1 VARQGAMRE
10 PASGTVPTAPPSP
23 PVSTAPIQPP
33 LDLRT
38 FKRVV
43 YEALREQIVWLEM
56 PPGERLVESEL
67 AARMGVSKTPIREA
81 LALLESDGLVDAVPY
96 RGAIV
101 RWLTVTEMEEQ
112 AFLVDALEV
121 PAFPMVVEHIS
132 NAELDGIG
140 VLLEQLKKARRAQD
154 YKRFGQLT
162 LEMHTRLFS
171 PTGMPRLRRLIS
183 TVVGPVGLRYDRVL
197 VYAFGDAWD
206 MYLQLT
212 IGRFEAIR
220 DRDPD
225 AAAEVVKRLRGAL
238 TTLSESRIRDPR
250 VAPYFRPD

>member
-1 VARQGAMRE
+1 MRE
-10 PASGTVPTAPPSP
+10 PV
-23 PVSTAPIQPP
+23 APIHPP

-101 RWLTVTEMEEQ
+101 RWLTVAEMEEQ

-132 NAELDGIG
+132 NAELEGIG
-140 VLLEQLKKARRAQD
+140 LLIEQLKKARRAQD
-154 YKRFGQLT
+154 YKLFGQLT

-197 VYAFGDAWD
+197 VYAFNDAWD
-206 MYLQLT
+206 LYLQLT

-220 DRDPD
+220 DRDPE
-225 AAAEVVKRLRGAL
+225 AAADVVRRLRGSLTAL
-238 TTLSESRIRDPR
+238 GESRIHDPR
-250 VAPYFRPD
+250 VAPYFRHD